1 MIESYVRAM
10 AIEEPA
16 IDIVETDHEIEV
28 RQYAPMIVAE
38 AILEGDM
45 QTASNAGFRVIADY
59 IFGNNYSAHS
69 AGSALS
75 QKIAMTAP
83 VTVMPA
89 DDNMQIVMTAPVT
102 IAAQGGLG
110 QSMASAKRWHV
121 HFVLPRRYE
130 MSVLPKPNNQAVTV
144 REVPATR
151 YAVVKF
157 SGLVGAA
164 KLQKNTDRL
173 FSWLTEKHY
182 LAIGMPQLARYDPP
196 WTLPFFRRNEVM
208 FEIDSALKGRR
219 TEPLHFSPRT

>member
-1 MIESYVRAM
+1 M

-16 IDIVETDHEIEV
+16 FDIVETDHEIEV

-59 IFGNNYSAHS
+59 IFGNNYSAHN
-69 AGSALS
+69 ADSALL

-89 DDNMQIVMTAPVT
+89 DDNMQIEMTAPVT

-110 QSMASAKRWHV
+110 QSMASAKRWRV
-121 HFVLPRRYE
+121 HFVLTRRYE

-144 REVPATR
+144 REVPTTR
-151 YAVVKF
+151 
-157 SGLVGAA
+157 
-164 KLQKNTDRL
+164 
-173 FSWLTEKHY
+173 
-182 LAIGMPQLARYDPP
+182 
-196 WTLPFFRRNEVM
+196 
-208 FEIDSALKGRR
+208 
-219 TEPLHFSPRT
+219 